1 MHGLHSTEQG
11 KIAHFEFLGN
21 GGRSPGATDQ
31 EQIFPRHVRFLRS
44 LSPALPRPALP
55 VQGIL
60 TEVGCKRRE
69 RDESECKSKRDRE
82 DGEGEKDRLIEIERD
97 YSSTSSL
104 HEVPSVTL
112 YRRQRETEI
121 DK

>member
-44 LSPALPRPALP
+44 VSPALPRPALP

-60 TEVGCKRRE
+60 TEVCGRGESEMRVSVRASETERIERE
-69 RDESECKSKRDRE
+69 RK
-82 DGEGEKDRLIEIERD
+82 
-97 YSSTSSL
+97 
-104 HEVPSVTL
+104 
-112 YRRQRETEI
+112 I
-121 DK
+121 D